1 MSTSPD
7 HASHSEGL
15 PSRAR
20 NHAHNNNNSNPPG
33 TTPLSPNRDQ
43 YYSKE
48 ELPMSQEHLAPYQNS
63 QHSAPNV
70 RVNAQEEIYYLETAS
85 RDNINGLH
93 DNTPKHQN
101 THQGETLELSSNPLS
116 NETSTIPSPTETVI
130 PIPRQKPTHTTVPQ
144 TRWKAFRLRVMRL
157 ATVRRLQLLW
167 GLLALFG
174 FMSWLAL
181 MPAFAFRNKLTTA
194 YTNPTYTLFLVATV
208 GTTISA
214 IWQSLCPF
222 LIRRSQ
228 RDLMPRIINHP
239 VTQTTTIVVSV
250 ILTILNFFSWITLAS
265 NKEGAKTDCHT
276 GPFSDRAGYTVQCR
290 GVNTAIVLDVIVF
303 LLWIPI
309 ALVIVCG
316 TLERGLWWWGED
328 DGTHARVIARG
339 SNMMS
344 EEEFDLKIGA
354 GRRAKGMEQNDGQE
368 YDDEEDEIQ
377 RPRLAYVTPIASQ
390 YRSSQEQED
399 QLEEEDIGFSPS
411 RYRKHRQQAQA
422 QKQQGAQLER
432 KNSNTSLAPSFTAR
446 LSTFFG
452 AGWNHGPMPPAPA
465 EPPVPQV
472 PAQHRR
478 KSRLGE
484 EHSKPSSEV
493 EQELERGDVRH
504 GDDYMTQW
512 HSRRD
517 ADWS

>member
-1 MSTSPD
+1 
-7 HASHSEGL
+7 
-15 PSRAR
+15 
-20 NHAHNNNNSNPPG
+20 
-33 TTPLSPNRDQ
+33 
-43 YYSKE
+43 
-48 ELPMSQEHLAPYQNS
+48 
-63 QHSAPNV
+63 
-70 RVNAQEEIYYLETAS
+70 
-85 RDNINGLH
+85 
-93 DNTPKHQN
+93 
-101 THQGETLELSSNPLS
+101 
-116 NETSTIPSPTETVI
+116 
-130 PIPRQKPTHTTVPQ
+130 
-144 TRWKAFRLRVMRL
+144 
-157 ATVRRLQLLW
+157 
-167 GLLALFG
+167 
-174 FMSWLAL
+174 
-181 MPAFAFRNKLTTA
+181 
-194 YTNPTYTLFLVATV
+194 
-208 GTTISA
+208 
-214 IWQSLCPF
+214 
-222 LIRRSQ
+222 
-228 RDLMPRIINHP
+228 
-239 VTQTTTIVVSV
+239 
-250 ILTILNFFSWITLAS
+250 
-265 NKEGAKTDCHT
+265 
-276 GPFSDRAGYTVQCR
+276 
-290 GVNTAIVLDVIVF
+290 
-303 LLWIPI
+303 
-309 ALVIVCG
+309 
-316 TLERGLWWWGED
+316 
-328 DGTHARVIARG
+328 
-339 SNMMS
+339 MMS

-354 GRRAKGMEQNDGQE
+354 GRRAKGKEQNDGQE